1 MKLDQDEMR
10 DRIEGARVVRLATVD
25 ERGLAHVVPVLF
37 VVDGDILYTPT
48 DKPTAAKRRPK
59 RLRNLEHDQRVTILA
74 DHYDE
79 DWLQAWWVRMRG
91 TGREV
96 GESPERT
103 HALDLV
109 DRKYPQ
115 FDGPRYRTD
124 GGPVLAVDI
133 KDWLGWAW
141 GDQPAASRRWWPWRR
156 SL

>member
-25 ERGLAHVVPVLF
+25 ERGLVHVVPVLF

-48 DKPTAAKRRPK
+48 DKPTAAKPRPK
-59 RLRNLEHDQRVTILA
+59 RLRNLEHDQRVTVLA

-115 FDGPRYRTD
+115 
-124 GGPVLAVDI
+124 
-133 KDWLGWAW
+133 
-141 GDQPAASRRWWPWRR
+141 
-156 SL
+156 